1 MSKNVFSC
9 LAKLWKGFCPGGND
23 MYEYTQ
29 QKYTGFWGLNYTFEF
44 YCLGFIFQVLS
55 TCPPCSN
62 LSWNLFRCIL
72 RPSVPGT
79 FETFA
84 LVWNGFS
91 TGSHPKIALH
101 IIIIA
106 CLPIWAFY
114 NLHQYVQF
122 TLKYLSTEDFEH
134 LSIRELKFLS
144 NLELEYLSTEILLST
159 FYIFGWSLG
168 FSPTPTTSGLFLR
181 YSPT

>member
-72 RPSVPGT
+72 RPSVPVSFGISSLMHVASPGHKLPMSDWLVQIYVGALGSLLLKAIYILCST
-79 FETFA
+79 MFLSLIETLFCQF
-84 LVWNGFS
+84 VCSNSRNFFWKHG
-91 TGSHPKIALH
+91 PKI
-101 IIIIA
+101 
-106 CLPIWAFY
+106 
-114 NLHQYVQF
+114 
-122 TLKYLSTEDFEH
+122 S
-134 LSIRELKFLS
+134 
-144 NLELEYLSTEILLST
+144 
-159 FYIFGWSLG
+159 
-168 FSPTPTTSGLFLR
+168 
-181 YSPT
+181 